1 MNIDTPVNPAPN
13 QILDAPLLAGVELGG
28 TKIIC
33 TLGTGPDAIVD
44 SHRIATGE
52 AGPTLAAIE
61 AVLDSWIQSYP
72 SIAALGLASFGPLE
86 LDPAAPDYGSIT
98 RTTKP
103 GWSGTDIANRIRNR
117 YALPLAFDTDVNGAA
132 LAEGRWGAAQGM
144 RSWVYITIGTGVGA
158 GIVVDKRPVRGL
170 GHSEAGH
177 MVVRRSRYDSFAGI
191 CPFHGDCVE
200 GLVSGPAIA
209 AHTGLKGEHIP
220 DDHPVWDSVSATIA
234 EMLHNLAMSTAPE
247 RIILGGG
254 VIERRPSL
262 FPAIR
267 QALVESLAS
276 YAHTPAI
283 AENIDS
289 FIVPPALGAMAG
301 PLGALALAL
310 DAAPARPAALR
321 GSALSAAGTRR
332 TTSA

>member
-1 MNIDTPVNPAPN
+1 MGIDTLMNPAPDR
-13 QILDAPLLAGVELGG
+13 ILDAPLLAGVELGG

-33 TLGTGPDAIVD
+33 TLGTGPDAILD
-44 SHRIATGE
+44 SRRIATGE
-52 AGPTLAAIE
+52 AEATLAAIE
-61 AVLDSWIQSYP
+61 AVLDGWVQSYP
-72 SIAALGLASFGPLE
+72 AIAALGLASFGPIE

-103 GWSGTDIANRIRNR
+103 GWSGTDVANRIRRR
-117 YALPLAFDTDVNGAA
+117 YDLPLAFDTDVNGAA
-132 LAEGRWGAAQGM
+132 LAEGRWGAARGL

-158 GIVVDKRPVRGL
+158 GIIIDNRAVRGL

-177 MVVRRSRYDSFAGI
+177 MVVRRSRHDSFAGI
-191 CPFHGDCVE
+191 CPYHGDCVE

-220 DDHPVWDSVSATIA
+220 DDHPVWESVSTTIA

-267 QALVESLAS
+267 RALVDSLAS

-283 AENIDS
+283 ADNVDR

-310 DAAPARPAALR
+310 DAAPERPVALR
-321 GSALSAAGTRR
+321 EALAGAGGMAVA
-332 TTSA
+332 SGA